1 MKEVDKIREMLDKIN
16 GKTPIKE
23 GVFRDVYFKPL
34 NEVKLNR
41 IVDYHFKNGFITI
54 SSERYIPIV
63 NFLNGQEETEENLN
77 NAKLR
82 RTEYLNKLRT
92 ELMSDIKS
100 SGRVYIPLQ
109 GGFIENGKE
118 VIESSFLVPRIETD
132 ITNNGIS
139 NDPLFKLG
147 ENLCGKYDQYS
158 FLYKA
163 GGDNNL
169 SCFYDR
175 NGNAD
180 GVEFNALTL
189 NDITQIYFS
198 KLHKDYRIKKHDEK
212 RGPGKADRYDK
223 ADRRWSNTFE
233 CIVYVQDVAK
243 TTNER
248 RIREMKG
255 ELQIIDREII

>member
-1 MKEVDKIREMLDKIN
+1 MIDKIN
-16 GKTPIKE
+16 GKVPMNV

-54 SSERYIPIV
+54 SSERYVPLTEY
-63 NFLNGQEETEENLN
+63 LNGQEETEENLN
-77 NAKLR
+77 KAKLQ
-82 RTEYLNKLRT
+82 RTEYLNKLRS
-92 ELMSDIKS
+92 ELMSDIKN

-109 GGFIENGKE
+109 GGFIENSVE
-118 VIESSFLVPRIETD
+118 VIESSFLVPRVETD
-132 ITNNGIS
+132 LVNNGIS

-158 FLYKA
+158 FLYKE
-163 GGDNNL
+163 GGNNNL
-169 SCFYDR
+169 ACFYDR

-180 GVEFNALTL
+180 GDEFNALTL

-198 KLHKDYRIKKHDEK
+198 KLHKDYNIKKHDDK
-212 RGPGKADRYDK
+212 RGAGKADRFDK
-223 ADRRWSNTFE
+223 ADRRWSNTTE
-233 CIVYVQDVAK
+233 CTIYVQDVAK
-243 TTNER
+243 TINER

-255 ELQIIDREII
+255 ELQIIDREIV